1 MPRPHRAFQD
11 YRDVVAGS
19 ARVCLID
26 SSVSIRSPGGYVAHA
41 VVAQL
46 VEHELPKL
54 GVEGSNPFR
63 RSRSPRW
70 GELPSHYFG
79 VVRFQS

>member
-1 MPRPHRAFQD
+1 MCDSVPHRISESQEGHVVRAFLG
-11 YRDVVAGS
+11 VPS
-19 ARVCLID
+19 AKSLTH
-26 SSVSIRSPGGYVAHA
+26 RSRNGYSAAHA

-63 RSRSPRW
+63 RSEVRSSK
-70 GELPSHYFG
+70 LMSFG
-79 VVRFQS
+79 V